1 MTRKGR
7 FATIFLLLKLVSPVW
22 NYPTQ
27 PQAGRVGHPSCFAN
41 GPVIARPIESYSPFW
56 PRNVIRS
63 RTRQEYP
70 HSLSYHAITFT
81 QLPATTSVIGE
92 STMDEKELPLKSEE
106 TSSCVSYPRY
116 GARGPLCDAFC
127 NAPFTS
133 STVVALSTQTTRST
147 TETFGVGTRIANPC
161 SLPFNSGITREIAF
175 AAPVVVGIIERAAA
189 RARRRSLWGKSRIT
203 WSLV

>member
-1 MTRKGR
+1 MCVATCFHEILQKEQVPRCARDDR
-7 FATIFLLLKLVSPVW
+7 FFYK
-22 NYPTQ
+22 
-27 PQAGRVGHPSCFAN
+27 
-41 GPVIARPIESYSPFW
+41 PF
-56 PRNVIRS
+56 PAMNVIRS

-133 STVVALSTQTTRST
+133 STVVALST
-147 TETFGVGTRIANPC
+147 
-161 SLPFNSGITREIAF
+161 
-175 AAPVVVGIIERAAA
+175 
-189 RARRRSLWGKSRIT
+189 
-203 WSLV
+203 